1 MRKSKYNLLE
11 SIKKWFMIL
20 LYKVQDDPVNDQLE
34 KSSYKINGNRKYFLF
49 CKYKFI
55 FLIINWKTL
64 IFNKIKKM

>member
-34 KSSYKINGNRKYFLF
+34 KSSYKINGNRKYFYFVNTNLF
-49 CKYKFI
+49 FS
-55 FLIINWKTL
+55 L
-64 IFNKIKKM
+64 